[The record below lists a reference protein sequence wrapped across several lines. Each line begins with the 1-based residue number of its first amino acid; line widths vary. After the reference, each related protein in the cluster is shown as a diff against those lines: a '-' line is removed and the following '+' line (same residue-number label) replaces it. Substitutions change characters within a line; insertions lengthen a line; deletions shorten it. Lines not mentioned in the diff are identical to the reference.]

1 MCGQSRGRH
10 DLNSCYDCDY
20 FGSGNY
26 GNKKKGNSRNVLL
39 DELTDGD
46 DEVGGLWIGILLNLD
61 CTHVLALCLDEWW
74 GREGCTGRC
83 YSKQR
88 LHGGV

>member
-1 MCGQSRGRH
+1 M
-10 DLNSCYDCDY
+10 
-20 FGSGNY
+20 
-26 GNKKKGNSRNVLL
+26 L